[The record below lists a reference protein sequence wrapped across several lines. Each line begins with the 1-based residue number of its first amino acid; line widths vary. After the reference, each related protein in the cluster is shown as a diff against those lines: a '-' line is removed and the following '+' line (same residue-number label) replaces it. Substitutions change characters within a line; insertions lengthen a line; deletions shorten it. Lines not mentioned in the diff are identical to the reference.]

1 VDGDV
6 VNTPTVEAERGVQ
19 PCGPPLNKVP
29 ELSPRSHFY
38 TVTANRDMMA
48 TQDSAGIVIGAT
60 THQQPFKLLELPS
73 ELCSMLESE
82 NPEK

>member
-1 VDGDV
+1 
-6 VNTPTVEAERGVQ
+6 
-19 PCGPPLNKVP
+19 
-29 ELSPRSHFY
+29 
-38 TVTANRDMMA
+38 MA